1 MVDGQTVFLTWD
13 IFRKQEEIL
22 AQAGEE
28 DYESDIEMNSGTVAQ
43 NSMVA
48 PEKFGRYEVNSVE
61 DD

>member
-28 DYESDIEMNSGTVAQ
+28 DSESDIEMNSDTVAQ